1 LFQGLFSGGT
11 TSRDQAFFFAHLA
24 LPILSGLVQRRF
36 KFSAVDAIAHKA
48 QAATSLHEDTST
60 LKYQGLKKCCQSLM
74 RRQAELVAL
83 FFLNN
88 LL

>member
-1 LFQGLFSGGT
+1 LFQGLICNGT
-11 TSRDQAFFFAHLA
+11 TGRDKTFFFAHLA

-48 QAATSLHEDTST
+48 QAANSFNEDTST